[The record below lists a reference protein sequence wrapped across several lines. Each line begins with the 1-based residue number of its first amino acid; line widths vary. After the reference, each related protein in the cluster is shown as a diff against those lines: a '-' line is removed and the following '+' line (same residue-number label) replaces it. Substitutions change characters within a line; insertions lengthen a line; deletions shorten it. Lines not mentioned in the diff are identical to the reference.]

1 MGGRPV
7 ESLTLREKLI
17 DSEKLTREL
26 VEHLERGFIPK
37 VHQLRRTARRAT
49 NPEHQGEVTDRTIR
63 SSVDQVLKSDDYTRQ
78 LCDRAVTLLNAIDT
92 DVQTIFEQGRA
103 TASD

>member
-1 MGGRPV
+1 MADRPV

-17 DSEKLTREL
+17 DAEKLTREL

-49 NPEHQGEVTDRTIR
+49 SPEHQAEITDRTIR

-78 LCDRAVTLLNAIDT
+78 LSERAVSLLNAIDT
-92 DVQTIFEQGRA
+92 DVQTIFEQGSTA
-103 TASD
+103 TD

>member
-1 MGGRPV
+1 MADRPV

-17 DSEKLTREL
+17 DAEKLTREL

-49 NPEHQGEVTDRTIR
+49 NPDHQGEIKDLTIR
-63 SSVDQVLKSDDYTRQ
+63 NSVDQVLRSDDYTRR
-78 LCDRAVTLLNAIDT
+78 LSDRAVTLLNAIDT
-92 DVQTIFEQGRA
+92 DVQTIFEQGSA
-103 TASD
+103 PD